1 MKAVHWK
8 LLVIGIVL
16 AASLVMLWPR
26 KSGEWVNLALGL
38 DLKGG
43 SHLVMEVLT
52 DDAVRAEANVVG
64 TRMAER
70 LRSEGYPEARAE
82 VTGLGTITFSGLG
95 ADKVANARALI
106 EDDLELWQI
115 STDGD
120 LVRATMPD
128 QSITAIRD
136 QAVQQALNTIR
147 NRVDAFGVA
156 EPLIQRV
163 GGQESERI
171 LLQLPGVED
180 PSRVKGIIQT
190 QAQLE
195 FRMAHYGQD
204 GSGPFRGLT
213 KEDVAAQF
221 GGMVPPGTEPLPVLR
236 VNPQTKEKEASE
248 WMLVEKATVVT
259 GSDLTDARPSKDQW
273 GKDTVSFRLNVDVA
287 SRFARH
293 TRANVGR
300 VMPIVLD
307 GKVET
312 APMIQSEIS
321 TDGQITGEYTYEE
334 AQDLALVLRAGAL
347 PARVVT
353 IEERTVGPSLGRDS
367 IKQGMNAILIGFVV
381 VMVFMVVYY
390 KLSGLNAVLALL
402 LNTLIIAAVM
412 SFFGA
417 TLTLPGIA
425 GFILLVG
432 MAVDANVLIF
442 ERIREEME
450 AGKTVRGALDAG
462 FGKAM
467 SAIIDSNI
475 TTLIAAVLLFNYGTG
490 PVRGFAVTLS
500 IGIIASLFTA
510 IFVSRTVFDLFLGER
525 GSAKLSI

>member
-1 MKAVHWK
+1 MKGVYWRLAVIAVV
-8 LLVIGIVL
+8 VI
-16 AASLVMLWPR
+16 ASVIMLWPR
-26 KSGEWVNLALGL
+26 KDGDIINVALGL

-52 DDAVRAEANVVG
+52 NDAVKSECDVLG
-64 TRMAER
+64 TRLGER
-70 LRSEGYPEARAE
+70 LRSEGFPGARAAT
-82 VTGLGTITFSGLG
+82 TGLGTITFSDLG
-95 ADKVANARALI
+95 EGRAADAETLI
-106 EDDLELWQI
+106 EGDLGDWNI
-115 STDGD
+115 DTDGD
-120 LVRATMPD
+120 TVVARMPEA
-128 QSITAIRD
+128 QIQLIRD
-136 QAVQQALNTIR
+136 QAVEQALNTIR
-147 NRVDAFGVA
+147 NRVDEFGVA

-163 GGQESERI
+163 GGTNSERI

-190 QAQLE
+190 QARLE
-195 FRMAHYGQD
+195 FRMAYYGPD
-204 GSGPFRGLT
+204 GSGPYRGLT
-213 KEDVAAQF
+213 RDDVIAQF
-221 GGMVPPGTEPLPVLR
+221 GGALPPGSEVLPVLR
-236 VNPQTKEKEASE
+236 VNPATQEKETAE
-248 WMLVEKATVVT
+248 WMLIEKASVVT
-259 GSDLTDARPSKDQW
+259 GSDLTDARPSRDQY
-273 GKDTVSFRLNVDVA
+273 GRDVVSFRLDVEVA

-293 TRANVGR
+293 TRANIGR
-300 VMPIVLD
+300 IMPIILD

-312 APMIQSEIS
+312 APAIQSEIA

-334 AQDLALVLRAGAL
+334 AQDLSLVLRAGAL

-367 IKQGMNAILIGFVV
+367 IMQGLNAMLIGFALVV
-381 VMVFMVVYY
+381 AFMVVYY
-390 KLSGLNAVLALL
+390 KLSGVNAVIALAL
-402 LNTLIIAAVM
+402 NTVIIGAVM

-417 TLTLPGIA
+417 TLTLPGLA

-442 ERIREEME
+442 ERIREELHM
-450 AGKTVRGALDAG
+450 GKTVRGALEGG

-510 IFVSRTVFDLFLGER
+510 IFVSRTMFDLFLGER